1 MSDAKNL
8 VGQLGNATRA
18 SFGESLASLG
28 KEFKNVVVL
37 DADLSKS
44 TKSESFSKNSP
55 ERFFQM
61 GIQEANMIGAA
72 AGLAF
77 SGKIPFLC
85 SFGAFLTGRFDQIR
99 VTIGYANA
107 NVRLVGTHAGVGIGE
122 DGCSQMALEDLACM
136 RTLPGMAVLQPA
148 DDIET
153 KAMMRY
159 LIDHDGPAYIRLTRQ
174 NVVNVHDTNYKF
186 KLGKADQILDGKD
199 AVVFATGGL
208 TGNAYTAIKNL
219 EKEGLSIALVNI
231 HSVKPFDK
239 ECVQKWSQKVK
250 HIFTAEDH
258 NILGGLGGV
267 VAEAMAE
274 VGAPARLHRIGIQDV
289 YGESGTPEALYEKHG
304 LDANGIGRTLKSIL
318 KN

>member
-1 MSDAKNL
+1 MSI
-8 VGQLGNATRA
+8 GQLGNATRA
-18 SFGESLASLG
+18 SFGDALADLG
-28 KEFKNVVVL
+28 KEFKSVVVL

-44 TKSESFSKNSP
+44 TKSESFSKIAP

-61 GIQEANMIGAA
+61 GIQEANMIGVA
-72 AGLAF
+72 AGMAF

-99 VTIGYANA
+99 VTVGYANA

-148 DDIET
+148 DDVET

-159 LIDHDGPAYIRLTRQ
+159 LIDHNGPAYIRLTRQ
-174 NVVNVHDTNYKF
+174 NVINVHDAKYKF
-186 KLGKADQILDGKD
+186 RFGKADQILDGKD
-199 AVVFATGGL
+199 AVVFATGGVV
-208 TGNAYTAIKNL
+208 GNAYAAIKNL
-219 EKEGLSIALVNI
+219 ESEGLSVGLVNI

-239 ECVQKWSQKVK
+239 EAVMNWSQKVK
-250 HIFTAEDH
+250 HIFTLEDH
-258 NILGGLGGV
+258 NIIGGLGGV
-267 VAEAMAE
+267 VAETMAE
-274 VGAPARLHRIGIQDV
+274 IGSPARLHRLGVQDV

-304 LDANGIGRTLKSIL
+304 LDANGVARSLKTIIR
-318 KN
+318 N

>member
-1 MSDAKNL
+1 MSI
-8 VGQLGNATRA
+8 GELGSATRA
-18 SFGESLASLG
+18 SFGEALSGIG

-44 TKSESFSKNSP
+44 TKSESFSKVSP

-61 GIQEANMIGAA
+61 GIQEANMIGVA

-99 VTIGYANA
+99 VTVGYANA

-159 LIDHDGPAYIRLTRQ
+159 LVDHNGPAYIRLTRQ
-174 NVVNVHDTNYKF
+174 NVINVHDSKYQFKF
-186 KLGKADQILDGKD
+186 GKADQILDGKD
-199 AVVFATGGL
+199 AVVFATGGVV
-208 TGNAYTAIKNL
+208 GNAYAALKNL
-219 EKEGLSIALVNI
+219 EAEGLSVALVNI
-231 HSVKPFDK
+231 HSVKPFDR
-239 ECVQKWSQKVK
+239 EAVMAWSARVK
-250 HIFTAEDH
+250 NIFTLEDH
-258 NILGGLGGV
+258 NVIGGLGGV
-267 VAEAMAE
+267 VAETMAE
-274 VGAPARLHRIGIQDV
+274 IGSPARLHRLGVHDV

-304 LDANGIGRTLKSIL
+304 LDPHGIARSVKSVL
-318 KN
+318 RN

>member
-1 MSDAKNL
+1 MSL
-8 VGQLGNATRA
+8 GQSLIGQVGNATRS
-18 SFGESLASLG
+18 SFGEALANLG

-44 TKSESFSKNSP
+44 TKSESFGKNHP

-99 VTIGYANA
+99 VTVGYANA

-159 LIDHDGPAYIRLTRQ
+159 LMDHNGPAYIRLTRQ

-186 KLGKADQILDGKD
+186 KFGKADEILDGKD
-199 AVVFATGGL
+199 AVVFATGGV

-219 EKEGLSIALVNI
+219 EKEGLSVGLVNI

-239 ECVQKWSQKVK
+239 ESVMKWSQKVK
-250 HIFTAEDH
+250 HIFTLEDH
-258 NILGGLGGV
+258 NVIGGLGGA
-267 VAEAMAE
+267 VAEVMAE
-274 VGAPARLHRIGIQDV
+274 YGSSAKLHRLGIQDV

-304 LDANGIGRTLKSIL
+304 LDANGIGRSLKSII

>member
-1 MSDAKNL
+1 MSL
-8 VGQLGNATRA
+8 GQLGNATRA
-18 SFGESLASLG
+18 SFGEALANLG
-28 KEFKNVVVL
+28 KEFKSIVVL

-44 TKSESFSKNSP
+44 TKSESFGKNNP

-153 KAMMRY
+153 KQMMRY
-159 LIDHDGPAYIRLTRQ
+159 LIDHNGPAYIRLTRQ
-174 NVVNVHDTNYKF
+174 NVINVHDTNYKF
-186 KLGKADQILDGKD
+186 RFGKADEILEGKD
-199 AVVFATGGL
+199 AVVFATGGV
-208 TGNAYTAIKNL
+208 TGNAYAAIKDL
-219 EKEGLSIALVNI
+219 EKEGLSVGLVNI

-239 ECVQKWSQKVK
+239 ESVMKWSQKVK
-250 HIFTAEDH
+250 HIFTLEDH
-258 NILGGLGGV
+258 NVIGGLGGA
-267 VAEAMAE
+267 VAEVMAE
-274 VGAPARLHRIGIQDV
+274 IGSSAKLHRLGVQDI

-304 LDANGIGRTLKSIL
+304 LDAHGIGRSVKSIL
-318 KN
+318 KNS

>member
-1 MSDAKNL
+1 MSNI
-8 VGQLGNATRA
+8 GQLGNATRA
-18 SFGESLASLG
+18 SFGEALANLG
-28 KEFKNVVVL
+28 KEFKDIVVL

-44 TKSESFSKNSP
+44 TKSESFSKNAP

-61 GIQEANMIGAA
+61 GIQESNMIGVA

-99 VTIGYANA
+99 VTVGYANA

-136 RTLPGMAVLQPA
+136 RTLPGLAVLQPA

-159 LIDHDGPAYIRLTRQ
+159 LIDHKGPAYIRLTRQ
-174 NVVNVHDTNYKF
+174 NVTNVHDTNYKF
-186 KLGKADQILDGKD
+186 KFGKADQILDGKD

-208 TGNAYTAIKNL
+208 TGNAYLAIKNL
-219 EKEGLSIALVNI
+219 EKEGMSVGLVNI

-239 ECVQKWSQKVK
+239 ECVQEWAQKVK

-258 NILGGLGGV
+258 NVIGGLAGAV
-267 VAEAMAE
+267 SEAMAE
-274 VGAPARLHRIGIQDV
+274 VGAQARIHKIGVQDV
-289 YGESGTPEALYEKHG
+289 YGESGTPEALYEKHR
-304 LDANGIGRTLKSIL
+304 LDPNGIAKTIKSVL

>member
-1 MSDAKNL
+1 MSI
-8 VGQLGNATRA
+8 GQLGNATRA
-18 SFGESLASLG
+18 SFGDALASLG
-28 KEFKNVVVL
+28 KEFKDIVVL

-44 TKSESFSKNSP
+44 TKSESFSKNAP

-61 GIQEANMIGAA
+61 GIQEANMIGVAS
-72 AGLAF
+72 GLAF

-99 VTIGYANA
+99 VTVGYAQA

-159 LIDHDGPAYIRLTRQ
+159 LIDHKGPAYIRLTRQ

-186 KLGKADQILDGKD
+186 KFGKADQILDGKD

-219 EKEGLSIALVNI
+219 EKEGMSVGLVNI

-239 ECVQKWSQKVK
+239 EAVQAWGQKVK

-258 NILGGLGGV
+258 NVLGGLAGV

-274 VGAPARLHRIGIQDV
+274 VGCPAKLHRIGVQDV

-304 LDANGIGRTLKSIL
+304 LDAQGIGRAIKSVL